1 MIPLVGLCL
10 LVMAVLHWVLE
21 PLESVFTWTLQLKLL
36 PWLLGLIL
44 IWLFAGVLLFV
55 RISVRIQK
63 TAGRIIIA
71 EAAAACGRTSR
82 TPVTC

>member
-44 IWLFAGVLLFV
+44 IWLIAGETDH
-55 RISVRIQK
+55 RPS
-63 TAGRIIIA
+63 
-71 EAAAACGRTSR
+71 S
-82 TPVTC
+82 

>member
-21 PLESVFTWTLQLKLL
+21 PLETVFTWMLQLRLL

-44 IWLFAGVLLFV
+44 IWLFAGETDQ
-55 RISVRIQK
+55 SP
-63 TAGRIIIA
+63 
-71 EAAAACGRTSR
+71 SS
-82 TPVTC
+82 